1 MRKWFVVGV
10 GVLFPCFLWAQTI
23 VDVESDYNP
32 STGEVVEGHLNA
44 AIQTALD
51 QGQLSNTTFRLAAA
65 GYYVLTGTI
74 NVPAGERLT
83 IIAPTPGSTP
93 ETAPPQIVWTPTGG
107 VNRDYIIQAN
117 GHVTMKNVWV
127 RYANTNG
134 EQVGTTIIFAE
145 DPNAVSGQY
154 GIFENV
160 IFDYSSCPAN
170 AGGAVS
176 VACPHFKGS
185 FTNCYFKNCTDSH
198 LRYYGRA
205 VSFPY
210 NTTGWHGDS
219 LVFENCTFAN
229 MGYVLMQEGGEFHDY
244 VKFNHCTF
252 LNVIQFPLES
262 GWWYKLS
269 VTNSLFVNCWM
280 FGWTPAQ
287 TGKSNYTGKYEPNGG
302 TFRIDSVANFGFTPW
317 WASGV
322 SDPDQARHILFTN
335 SAYHMEK
342 WLVQWMMADNR
353 YSDSVFRARVP
364 DLVPLPQPMLSP
376 QTLVFFDSVTA
387 GGAKAFPYINKKDL
401 YNGLNDEMLTYPW
414 PWSSTGTKKITQI
427 SGALDNLLKNEIYNP
442 NFIVPVTD
450 SARIKVFTLKKWS
463 DNTDTSWAWRPDEGT
478 YMTWPL
484 TENLAYT
491 NSTLQTAAM
500 GGFPLGDL
508 YRWWPEKYQQWLAQ
522 KSTEDATIN
531 DWLNNGLG
539 SNYVERIDGSTPKQF
554 ELQQN
559 YPNPFN
565 PSTVIRYSV
574 PVRDHITIKVYSL
587 LGQEVA
593 TLVDEVQEPSEYKV
607 TFDAKGLAS
616 GVYIYQL
623 KAGNST
629 ISKKFVLMK

>member
-1 MRKWFVVGV
+1 MKRWYVAAL
-10 GVLFPCFLWAQTI
+10 VLLLVPCFIWAQQI
-23 VDVESDYNP
+23 VDVPSDFDPN
-32 STGEVVEGHLNA
+32 SGEINEGHLNNA
-44 AIQTALD
+44 VQAALD
-51 QGQLSNTTFRLAAA
+51 AGQLSNTVFRLAAG

-74 NVPAGERLT
+74 NVPLGETLT
-83 IIAPTPGSTP
+83 IIAPEPGNTP
-93 ETAPPQIVWTPTGG
+93 ETCPPQIVWTPTGG
-107 VNRDYIIQAN
+107 VTRDYLIQCN
-117 GHVTMKNVWV
+117 GHLTMRNVWV
-127 RYANTNG
+127 RYANTAG
-134 EQVGTTIIFAE
+134 EQVGTTILFAE
-145 DPNAVSGQY
+145 GSER

-160 IFDYSSCPAN
+160 LFDYAPCPPL
-170 AGGAVS
+170 AGGAVT
-176 VACPHFKGS
+176 VTTTHFKGY

-287 TGKSNYTGKYEPNGG
+287 TGQSNYTGKYEPNGG

-317 WASGV
+317 WAEGV
-322 SDPDQARHILFTN
+322 SDPDQSRRILFTN

-353 YSDSVFRARVP
+353 YSDSVWRARTP
-364 DLVPLPQPMLSP
+364 DLVPMPHPMLSP

-387 GGAKAFPYINKKDL
+387 GGTKAFPYINKKDL
-401 YNGLNDEMLTYPW
+401 YNGLDDNMLTYPW
-414 PWSSTGTKKITQI
+414 PWSTDGKKKITQV
-427 SGALDNLLKNEIYNP
+427 SGALNQLLKNEIYAP
-442 NFIVPVTD
+442 EFIVPVTD
-450 SARIKVFTLKKWS
+450 TALIKAFMLKKWS
-463 DNTDTSWAWRPDEGT
+463 DNTDTSWAWRPDEGAILK
-478 YMTWPL
+478 WPL

-491 NSTLQTAAM
+491 NTTLQTAGM
-500 GGFPLGDL
+500 NGFPLGDL

-522 KSTEDATIN
+522 KSTEDATIDN
-531 DWLNNGLG
+531 WLHNGITG
-539 SNYVERIDGSTPKQF
+539 VEKLEGITPRAYQ
-554 ELQQN
+554 LHQN

-565 PSTVIRYSV
+565 PSTNIRYAIPMREHV
-574 PVRDHITIKVYSL
+574 TLKVYSL

-593 TLVDEVQEPSEYKV
+593 TLVDEVQDPAEYKV
-607 TFDAKGLAS
+607 TFNAKGLAS
-616 GVYIYQL
+616 GVYFYQL
-623 KAGNST
+623 KAGNT
-629 ISKKFVLMK
+629 QMTKKFVLMK